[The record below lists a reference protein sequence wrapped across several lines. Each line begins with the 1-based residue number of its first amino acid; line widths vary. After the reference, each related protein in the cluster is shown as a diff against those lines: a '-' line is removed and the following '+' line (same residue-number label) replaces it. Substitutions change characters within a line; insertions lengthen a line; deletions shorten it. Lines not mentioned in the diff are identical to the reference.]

1 MTVAIYGGNVFVQY
15 QDGYKNK
22 EYKLPKIGIKTDKGK
37 WLNAFV
43 KKFLTGSHNYDY
55 VGKIHLKLKTTTYK
69 MNNDLS
75 VMVAWFKNLKKL
87 KQHHFVGEVFK
98 AQLYKQQYYELEAA

>member
-43 KKFLTGSHNYDY
+43 KKFLTGSL
-55 VGKIHLKLKTTTYK
+55 KI
-69 MNNDLS
+69 
-75 VMVAWFKNLKKL
+75 
-87 KQHHFVGEVFK
+87 
-98 AQLYKQQYYELEAA
+98 